1 MNGISQVYI
10 YTPAQQNNTMHGAK
24 PTTRSYWLNILPR
37 SSPKILPRSSLKILP
52 RSSPLRGIHWKSPA
66 VLTPF
71 PPSNLSPA
79 SPSTHFVL
87 HLKGW
92 LKCYGGNSDALLG
105 QKKAEPRDGWDNKGW
120 MRPPQL
126 PPYPPALI
134 NIPLCPTRSWPLMG
148 VNEAQHGFFPFHSE
162 FSLFYFGNYF

>member
-10 YTPAQQNNTMHGAK
+10 YTVHGAK
-24 PTTRSYWLNILPR
+24 PTTSSYWLKILPR

-52 RSSPLRGIHWKSPA
+52 RSSPLRGIHWDFTHSTDSP
-66 VLTPF
+66 P
-71 PPSNLSPA
+71 NLSPA

-105 QKKAEPRDGWDNKGW
+105 RKKAEPRDGWDNKGW

-134 NIPLCPTRSWPLMG
+134 NVPLCPTRSWPLMG
-148 VNEAQHGFFPFHSE
+148 INETQHGFLPFHSE
-162 FSLFYFGNYF
+162 FSLFYFGNSL